1 MNITQQ
7 EINTII
13 ISSIASWGLVQI
25 IKPLI
30 KAKLSKDNSLALTR
44 ASAVLLGSVAGYTL
58 MKNVEG
64 FWIGFSAGAF
74 NAVLVAKIK
83 QIIKSHSIGDKD
95 SSN

>member
-7 EINTII
+7 EINTIV

-83 QIIKSHSIGDKD
+83 QIIKSRSMGDKD